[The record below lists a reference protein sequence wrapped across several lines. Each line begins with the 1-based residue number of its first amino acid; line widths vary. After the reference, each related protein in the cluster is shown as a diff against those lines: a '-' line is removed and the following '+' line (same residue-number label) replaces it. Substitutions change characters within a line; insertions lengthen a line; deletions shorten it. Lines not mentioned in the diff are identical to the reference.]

1 MAGCCFVSVQMGH
14 LAFSRLF
21 YHNMTQDLKV
31 YLHDYSALSVKSL
44 IKLYICLSQD
54 KISRTTDFDLLSQH
68 ISGKIAVHKQV
79 TIILNT
85 PFKGPVVIT
94 MMTMNVIKLIVSS
107 SNLKIISN
115 P

>member
-44 IKLYICLSQD
+44 IKLYICLSQN
-54 KISRTTDFDLLSQH
+54 KISRATDFDLLSQR

-85 PFKGPVVIT
+85 SLKGPVVII
-94 MMTMNVIKLIVSS
+94 MMMMNVIKLIVSS
-107 SNLKIISN
+107 SNLKSVLD